1 MAIPRTVPAALGAV
15 AFLPTTA
22 LLALHVVLARSPEAD
37 AVRATGVLAAV
48 LQAVLVVSIPVVG
61 FGQLVGWTPSG
72 RIARRAWFAAGLGW
86 CVVAAV
92 VSVGNV
98 VCLTRVVD
106 EPWSTVLGAR
116 AWGFLV
122 GAAATLGV
130 AFASQ
135 FLFFIFH
142 LMSGRAAEGHPQIS
156 THHDLGS
163 QSSTRI
169 KPPALAYLKTTRVLS
184 KDFGSMSFDC
194 PTPPASIAE
203 RPATGVLGSVRRAF
217 EDAFRPITSRTR
229 GLNVRGRSARRPRS
243 IHLSGPLHEARSRST
258 SDGFDS
264 WDTSAVDPEHRQ
276 TVIESSTQPNRGL
289 ETIPASPP
297 ASRSPSPGV
306 GGLDLLEPPRRTRRR
321 SRSYSPVST
330 RAIQAQ
336 RAAFTMQHASQSE
349 AHIHPLFRSDSP
361 TPPPSATPGTVVVA
375 APNAGQVIS
384 DRVSLRS
391 IQSMRRL
398 RSDSIPAVPSPL
410 SRPGSC
416 KSSLHKRGESGA
428 AEIEEED
435 GGETPKAASPTEPAP
450 AERERK
456 MTPPIPDWILT
467 AGLRLSL
474 AAYNARKSRTSEGSE
489 EEPPVAAMV

>member
-1 MAIPRTVPAALGAV
+1 MCIRDSGM
-15 AFLPTTA
+15 TA
-22 LLALHVVLARSPEAD
+22 
-37 AVRATGVLAAV
+37 
-48 LQAVLVVSIPVVG
+48 
-61 FGQLVGWTPSG
+61 
-72 RIARRAWFAAGLGW
+72 
-86 CVVAAV
+86 
-92 VSVGNV
+92 
-98 VCLTRVVD
+98 
-106 EPWSTVLGAR
+106 
-116 AWGFLV
+116 
-122 GAAATLGV
+122 
-130 AFASQ
+130 
-135 FLFFIFH
+135 
-142 LMSGRAAEGHPQIS
+142 
-156 THHDLGS
+156 
-163 QSSTRI
+163 
-169 KPPALAYLKTTRVLS
+169 
-184 KDFGSMSFDC
+184 
-194 PTPPASIAE
+194 
-203 RPATGVLGSVRRAF
+203 
-217 EDAFRPITSRTR
+217 
-229 GLNVRGRSARRPRS
+229 RGRSARRRPRS

-264 WDTSAVDPEHRQ
+264 WDTSAVDPEHRL
-276 TVIESSTQPNRGL
+276 TVMESSAQPNRGL

-297 ASRSPSPGV
+297 ASRSATPDGA
-306 GGLDLLEPPRRTRRR
+306 LDLLAPPRRTRRR

-336 RAAFTMQHASQSE
+336 RAAFMTQHASQSE

-416 KSSLHKRGESGA
+416 KSSLHKRGESGPAERLAEEDEVAAAAAVMAAAVAEA
-428 AEIEEED
+428 AEEDEEEV
-435 GGETPKAASPTEPAP
+435 TPTASPIEPAA